1 MRFRPTSLLQ
11 RRPTASTVA
20 WSGSTMHAAKP
31 ECPWVGPP
39 KTKTQHRR
47 DDAQRRPARQK
58 HAALELQIALAN
70 SSAMSIATSR
80 SAASAGSILAGAT
93 QDLRAADLSGIRF
106 KPSATS
112 STDDV
117 SALRHTLPQGL
128 NSAYRVSQGRDRHPA
143 APAGSAGPAT
153 SWRRQKDAQ
162 LSCDCQDGER
172 SVMRT
177 TRGGARAHPRP
188 RPGAH
193 RMIEDRQCRV
203 DIGVKFH
210 QTAKK
215 FKRIILAAQSRLP
228 ACLGWIS
235 TQVTR
240 HVNSS

>member
-1 MRFRPTSLLQ
+1 
-11 RRPTASTVA
+11 
-20 WSGSTMHAAKP
+20 MHAAKP

-58 HAALELQIALAN
+58 LFARAICNSSAAC
-70 SSAMSIATSR
+70 SAMSIATSR

-93 QDLRAADLSGIRF
+93 QDLRAADLSGTRF

-128 NSAYRVSQGRDRHPA
+128 NSAYRLSQGRDRHPA

-172 SVMRT
+172 SVIRT

-188 RPGAH
+188 RPGAPH
-193 RMIEDRQCRV
+193 DRGPPTSSRYRREIPPNREEIQTDHPRRA
-203 DIGVKFH
+203 VK
-210 QTAKK
+210 T
-215 FKRIILAAQSRLP
+215 SGLP
-228 ACLGWIS
+228 RWIS
-235 TQVTR
+235 TQVTP